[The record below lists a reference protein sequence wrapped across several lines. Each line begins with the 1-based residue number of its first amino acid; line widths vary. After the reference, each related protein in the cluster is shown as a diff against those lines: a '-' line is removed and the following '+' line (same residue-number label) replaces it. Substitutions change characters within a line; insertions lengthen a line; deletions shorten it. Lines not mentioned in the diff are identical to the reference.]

1 MTEVPIIS
9 VIVPSYNH
17 AAYVED
23 AIKSVA
29 DQEPGNF
36 KIDLIVID
44 DGSTDSSPALLEQL
58 RASGKYD
65 FKLVLKSNEGLCKTL
80 NRAVREHAVGSYI
93 AVLASDDMWKPEK
106 LRVQLDLLRR
116 TEASEICFSN
126 AETIGAGGRKGQSST
141 CMFTGKIKPIL
152 TIYNFVPAGTILFTR
167 ALFDKVGGFDE
178 NGLRLE
184 DWDFLLRASHA
195 TSFCCVKENLLIYR
209 VHSEGSLIKMRR
221 SGSLF
226 DEKMKVLQKN
236 SAITSGAL
244 RSLSTVIHFCLDRIV
259 RPILYKL
266 EIIRS

>member
-1 MTEVPIIS
+1 MIEAPIIS

-23 AIKSVA
+23 AIRSVA
-29 DQEPGNF
+29 DQQPGDF

-58 RASGKYD
+58 RSSGKYD

-80 NRAVREHAVGSYI
+80 NRAIREHAVGAYI

-106 LRVQLDLLRR
+106 LGVQLGLLQR
-116 TEASEICFSN
+116 TEGSEICFSN
-126 AETIGAGGRKGQSST
+126 AETIGTGGKKGQSST
-141 CMFTGKIKPIL
+141 FMFTGKVKPIL
-152 TIYNFVPAGTILFTR
+152 TVYNFVPAGTILFTR
-167 ALFDKVGGFDE
+167 ALFDKIGGFDE
-178 NGLRLE
+178 NGLKLE
-184 DWDFLLRASHA
+184 DWDFLLRASDV
-195 TSFCCVKENLLIYR
+195 TNFCCVRENLLIYR
-209 VHSEGSLIKMRR
+209 VHSEGSLIKMRK

-226 DEKMKVLQKN
+226 GEKMKVLQKN
-236 SAITSGAL
+236 SAITSPVL
-244 RSLSTVIHFCLDRIV
+244 RSLSTLVHFCLDRVV